1 MKTRSIFLTAFLC
14 ALSFHFFSQS
24 NIFGTVTDESGLPLS
39 AVKVSI
45 DRPNYGLSEYY
56 TFTDRKGKYNWSF
69 DELKVSEFIQ
79 VTFEKIGFEPYSMR
93 LSRTDAAI
101 QRDVKLKRDTK
112 LLEEFQ
118 VMGTRTDE
126 LSTST
131 LKIKKSNLLEKNN
144 FGKDLPFLLESTPS
158 VVTTSDAGTGVGYTG
173 IRIRGVDASR
183 INVTIN
189 GIPVNDPES
198 HDVYWV
204 NMPDLTSSI
213 SNMEIQRG
221 IGTSTNGAAAFG
233 ANLNIKTDDISANSY
248 GVLDNSYGSFNT
260 LKNTIKAGTGLINGK
275 FSMDVRLSQILSD
288 GYIDR
293 ANSNLKSYFLS
304 GAYVGKKSVVKAVAF
319 SGKEITYQSWYG
331 TPESRI
337 TGNVDEMNA
346 YADRNY
352 LSDEE
357 RSNLLNSGRTYNYY
371 TYGNQVDNYQ
381 QDNYQLHVTHRF
393 NPKLV
398 LNVAGHYTYGRGYY
412 EEYRKGDDL
421 SSYGLDTVFTG
432 NDTVTQS
439 DLTRRRWLDNDFVG
453 GVYSLTYSDK
463 DFQLIFGGS
472 ANTYIGRH
480 FGEVIWARFAS
491 NGELG
496 DRYYDE
502 IGRKSELSNYLKASY
517 KWKKFN
523 FLGDLQYRH
532 IDYAFVGNDQVDGV
546 IKDIE
551 QNVTFDF
558 FNPKFQISYLIS
570 QGKYNQN
577 VFLSYGVGNREPVRR
592 DFRQSTP
599 QSRPKPETMRDLE
612 VGYVLSSKR
621 FNFLTNLYFMDYTNQ
636 LVLTGEI
643 NDVGG
648 YTRTNVKDSYRAGVE
663 LTSRYLIFSDY
674 NQDLSVEAGLT
685 LSRNKIQQFTEY
697 VDEYLDLEPYYTQ
710 KVIEHTNTDL
720 AFSPTVNAFG
730 GINYVYK
737 GLTCNW
743 TTKYVGRQY
752 LDNTSDV
759 NRSINPFSF
768 SNLLFSFVIPTK
780 VLKEATI
787 GLQVNNIFNTMYENN
802 GYTFSYIY
810 AGQMTTE
817 NFYYP
822 QAGRNFM
829 VRLLIKL

>member
-14 ALSFHFFSQS
+14 ALSFHFLGQS
-24 NIFGTVTDESGLPLS
+24 KIFGTVTDESGLPLS

-93 LSRTDAAI
+93 LSKTDAAM
-101 QRDVKLKRDTK
+101 QQDVKLKRDTK

-260 LKNTIKAGTGLINGK
+260 FKNTIKAGTGLINGK

-293 ANSNLKSYFLS
+293 ASSNLKSYFLS
-304 GAYVGKKSVVKAVAF
+304 AAYVGKKSVVKAVAF

-331 TPESRI
+331 TPESRLN
-337 TGNVDEMNA
+337 GNVDAMNA

-371 TYGNQVDNYQ
+371 TFGNQVDNYQ

-517 KWKKFN
+517 KWNKFN

-532 IDYAFVGNDQVDGV
+532 IDYSFVGNDQVDGV
-546 IKDIE
+546 IKDID

-759 NRSINPFSF
+759 NRSINPFTF

>member
-1 MKTRSIFLTAFLC
+1 MKTRFIFLPIFLLC
-14 ALSFHFFSQS
+14 FCVNFFGQTKIS
-24 NIFGTVTDESGLPLS
+24 GTVKDESGLPIS
-39 AVKVSI
+39 GVKISI
-45 DRPNYGLSEYY
+45 DRPNYSIGEYY
-56 TFTDRKGKYNWSF
+56 TWTDRKGNYNWSF
-69 DELKVSEFIQ
+69 TEIAEVESIQ
-79 VTFEKIGFEPYSMR
+79 VTFEKIGFEPFFIR
-93 LSRTDAAI
+93 LTKTDAAFP
-101 QRDVKLKRDTK
+101 RDVQLKRDTK

-118 VMGTRTDE
+118 VMGTRAND

-131 LKIKKSNLLEKNN
+131 LKIKKSNLLERNN
-144 FGKDLPFLLESTPS
+144 FGKDLPFLLEATPS
-158 VVTTSDAGTGVGYTG
+158 VVTTSDAGIGVGYTG

-189 GIPVNDPES
+189 GIPINDPES

-221 IGTSTNGAAAFG
+221 LGTSTNGAAAFG
-233 ANLNIKTDDISANSY
+233 ANLNIKTDDISATSY
-248 GVLDNSYGSFNT
+248 GILDNSFGSFNT

-275 FSMDVRLSQILSD
+275 FSMDMRLSQILSD

-293 ANSNLKSYFLS
+293 ASSNLKSYFVS

-319 SGKEITYQSWYG
+319 SGKEVTYQSWYG

-337 TGNVDEMNA
+337 LGNIDSMNA

-352 LSDEE
+352 LSDDE
-357 RSNLLNSGRTYNYY
+357 RANLLNSGRMYNYY

-381 QDNYQLHVTHRF
+381 QDNYQLHFTHRF
-393 NPKLV
+393 NSKLV
-398 LNVAGHYTYGRGYY
+398 LNAAGHYTYGRGYY

-439 DLTRRRWLDNDFVG
+439 DLIRRRWLDNDFLG
-453 GVYSLTYSDK
+453 SVYSLTFSEK
-463 DFQLIFGGS
+463 DLQLIFGGS

-491 NGELG
+491 NGEIG

-502 IGRKSELSNYLKASY
+502 VGQKSEISNYLKGSY

-532 IDYAFVGNDQVDGV
+532 IAYSFVGNDQVDGV

-551 QNVTFDF
+551 QNVTFNF
-558 FNPKFQISYLIS
+558 FNPKFLVSYLIA
-570 QGKYNQN
+570 QGEFNQN
-577 VFLSYGVGNREPVRR
+577 VFLSYGIGNREPVRR

-599 QSRPKPETMRDLE
+599 QSRPKAERMRDLE
-612 VGYVLSSKR
+612 IGYILSSKR
-621 FNFLTNLYFMDYTNQ
+621 FNFLTNFYFMDYTNQ
-636 LVLTGEI
+636 LILTGEI

-648 YTRTNVKDSYRAGVE
+648 YTRTNVKDSYRAGIE
-663 LTSRYLIFSDY
+663 LTSRYLILSTN
-674 NQDLSVEAGLT
+674 NQDLSIEAGLT
-685 LSRNKIQQFTEY
+685 LSRNKIQLFNEFIDVY
-697 VDEYLDLEPYYTQ
+697 SDNEPYYSQ
-710 KVIEHTNTDL
+710 QVIQHENTDL
-720 AFSPTVNAFG
+720 AFSPNVNGFG
-730 GINYVYK
+730 GINYSYK

-743 TTKYVGRQY
+743 TTKYVGRQF
-752 LDNTSDV
+752 LDNTS
-759 NRSINPFSF
+759 NEYRSINPFSF
-768 SNLLFSFVIPTK
+768 SNVTAAFVIPNKLTK
-780 VLKEATI
+780 ELSL
-787 GLQVNNIFNTMYENN
+787 GLQVNNIFNTRYENN

-810 AGQMTTE
+810 NGAMTTE

-829 VRLLIKL
+829 VRLLIKF

>member
-1 MKTRSIFLTAFLC
+1 MKTRFIFLPVFFAFYC
-14 ALSFHFFSQS
+14 FNFFSQTK
-24 NIFGTVTDESGLPLS
+24 IFGTVTDESGLSVPG
-39 AVKVSI
+39 VKVSI
-45 DRPNYGLSEYY
+45 SGENYNAGEYFTRTNSNGEYDWTLREMTESEII
-56 TFTDRKGKYNWSF
+56 TA
-69 DELKVSEFIQ
+69 
-79 VTFEKIGFEPYSMR
+79 TFEKIGFAPYFIR
-93 LSRTDAAI
+93 LTRTDAAI
-101 QRDVKLKRDTK
+101 RRDVQLKRDTK

-118 VMGTRTDE
+118 VMGTRVTD
-126 LSTST
+126 LSACNIKVK
-131 LKIKKSNLLEKNN
+131 KINLLEKNN

-213 SNMEIQRG
+213 NNIEIQRG
-221 IGTSTNGAAAFG
+221 IGTSTNGAASFG
-233 ANLNIKTDDISANSY
+233 ANLNIKTDDISTNSY
-248 GVLDNSYGSFNT
+248 GVLDNAYGSFNT

-293 ANSNLKSYFLS
+293 ASSNLKSYFLS

-337 TGNVDEMNA
+337 SGNVADMNA

-357 RSNLLNSGRTYNYY
+357 RQNLLNSGRSYNYY

-381 QDNYQLHVTHRF
+381 QDNYQLHFTHRF

-398 LNVAGHYTYGRGYY
+398 LNVAGHYTKGRGYY

-421 SSYGLDTVFTG
+421 SSYGLDTVFAG
-432 NDTVTQS
+432 NDTITQS
-439 DLTRRRWLDNDFVG
+439 DLIRRRWLDNDFIG
-453 GVYSLTYSDK
+453 SVYSLTYSAK
-463 DFQLIFGGS
+463 NLQLIFGGS
-472 ANTYIGRH
+472 ANTYFGRH
-480 FGEVIWARFAS
+480 FGEVIWSRFAS

-496 DRYYDE
+496 DRYYNE
-502 IGRKSELSNYLKASY
+502 SGQKSEFSNYLKGSY

-532 IDYAFVGNDQVDGV
+532 IDYSFLGIDQVSGV
-546 IKDIE
+546 LKDV
-551 QNVTFDF
+551 QQTVTFDF
-558 FNPKFQISYLIS
+558 FNPKAQISYVLS
-570 QGKYNQN
+570 EGQYNQN
-577 VFLSYGVGNREPVRR
+577 VHVSYGLGHREPVRK
-592 DFRQSTP
+592 DFRESTP
-599 QSRPKPETMRDLE
+599 TSRPKAEVMRDLE
-612 VGYVLSSKR
+612 LGYVLSGKKL
-621 FNFLTNLYFMDYTNQ
+621 NFITNIYFMDYTNQ
-636 LVLTGEI
+636 LILTGQI
-643 NDVGG
+643 NDVGS
-648 YTRTNVKDSYRAGVE
+648 YTRTNVKDSYRAGIE
-663 LTSRYLIFSDY
+663 FSGRYRI
-674 NQDLSVEAGLT
+674 LSVLSADAGIT
-685 LSRNKIQQFTEY
+685 LSRNKIKQFDEY
-697 VDEYLDLEPYYTQ
+697 VDVYLDTDPYYTQ
-710 KVIEHTNTDL
+710 QVIEHKNTDL
-720 AFSPTVNAFG
+720 AFSPTLNAFAG
-730 GINYVYK
+730 LNYSYK
-737 GLTCNW
+737 GLNLGW
-743 TTKYVGRQY
+743 TTKYVGRQF

-759 NRSINPFSF
+759 NRSINPFTF
-768 SNLLFSFVIPTK
+768 SNLLASYTLELK
-780 VLKEATI
+780 ALKEITF
-787 GLQVNNIFNTMYENN
+787 GLQVNNIFNTLYENN

-829 VRLLIKL
+829 VRILVKF

>member
-1 MKTRSIFLTAFLC
+1 MKTRFIFLPVFLC

-24 NIFGTVTDESGLPLS
+24 KIFGTVIDESGLPLS
-39 AVKVSI
+39 GAKVSI

-56 TFTDRKGKYNWSF
+56 TFTDRKGNFNWSF
-69 DELKVSEFIQ
+69 DEMKEDETIQ
-79 VTFEKIGFEPYSMR
+79 VTFEKMGFEPY
-93 LSRTDAAI
+93 LKVLTKTDAAI
-101 QRDVKLKRDTK
+101 KQDVKLKRDTK

-118 VMGTRTDE
+118 VMGTRTNE
-126 LSTST
+126 FSTST

-213 SNMEIQRG
+213 NNIEIQRG
-221 IGTSTNGAAAFG
+221 IGTSTNGAASFG
-233 ANLNIKTDDISANSY
+233 ANLNIKTDDISTNSY
-248 GVLDNSYGSFNT
+248 GVLDNAYGSFNT

-288 GYIDR
+288 GYINR
-293 ANSNLKSYFLS
+293 ASSNLKSYFLS

-337 TGNVDEMNA
+337 SGNVAEMNA

-357 RSNLLNSGRTYNYY
+357 RQNLVNSGRTYNYY

-381 QDNYQLHVTHRF
+381 QDNYQLHFTHRF

-398 LNVAGHYTYGRGYY
+398 MNVAGHYTKGRGYY

-432 NDTVTQS
+432 NDTITQS
-439 DLTRRRWLDNDFVG
+439 DLIRRRWLDNDFVG
-453 GVYSLTYSDK
+453 SVYSLTYSDK
-463 DFQLIFGGS
+463 NLQLIFGGS
-472 ANTYIGRH
+472 ANTYFGRH
-480 FGEVIWARFAS
+480 FGEVIWSRFAS

-496 DRYYDE
+496 DRYYNE
-502 IGRKSELSNYLKASY
+502 IGQKSEISNYLKGSY

-532 IDYAFVGNDQVDGV
+532 IDYSFLGIDQVSGV
-546 IKDIE
+546 LKDV
-551 QNVTFDF
+551 QQTVKFDF
-558 FNPKFQISYLIS
+558 FNPKAQISYVLS
-570 QGKYNQN
+570 EGQYNQN
-577 VFLSYGVGNREPVRR
+577 VHVSYGLGHREPVRK
-592 DFRQSTP
+592 DFRESTP
-599 QSRPKPETMRDLE
+599 TSRPKAEVMRDLE
-612 VGYVLSSKR
+612 LGYVLSGKKM
-621 FNFLTNLYFMDYTNQ
+621 NFITNFYFMDYTNQ
-636 LVLTGEI
+636 LILTGQI
-643 NDVGG
+643 NDVGS
-648 YTRTNVKDSYRAGVE
+648 YTRTNVKDSYRAGIE
-663 LTSRYLIFSDY
+663 LSGRYRILTALYAD
-674 NQDLSVEAGLT
+674 AGIT
-685 LSRNKIQQFTEY
+685 ISRNKIKQFDEF
-697 VDEYLDLEPYYTQ
+697 VDVYLDTDPYYTQ
-710 KVIEHTNTDL
+710 QVIVHKNTDL
-720 AFSPTVNAFG
+720 AFSPTVNAFAG
-730 GINYVYK
+730 LNYSLK
-737 GLTCNW
+737 GLNLGW
-743 TTKYVGRQY
+743 TTKYVGRQF
-752 LDNTSDV
+752 LDNTSDE
-759 NRSINPFSF
+759 NRSINPFTF
-768 SNLLFSFVIPTK
+768 SNLMASYTLGLK
-780 VLKEATI
+780 ALKEITF

-810 AGQMTTE
+810 AGQTTTE

-829 VRLLIKL
+829 ARILVKL

>member
-1 MKTRSIFLTAFLC
+1 MKTRFIFLPVFLLC
-14 ALSFHFFSQS
+14 FSVNFFGQTKIS
-24 NIFGTVTDESGLPLS
+24 GTVKDESGLPIS
-39 AVKVSI
+39 GVKISI
-45 DRPNYGLSEYY
+45 DRPNYSIAEYY
-56 TFTDRKGKYNWSF
+56 TWTDRKGNYNWSF
-69 DELKVSEFIQ
+69 TEIAEDESIQ
-79 VTFEKIGFEPYSMR
+79 VTFEKIGFEPFFIR
-93 LSRTDAAI
+93 LTKTDAAFP
-101 QRDVKLKRDTK
+101 RDVQLKRDTK

-118 VMGTRTDE
+118 VMGTRTND

-131 LKIKKSNLLEKNN
+131 LKIKKSNLLERNN
-144 FGKDLPFLLESTPS
+144 FGKDLPFLLEATPS

-189 GIPVNDPES
+189 GIPINDPES

-221 IGTSTNGAAAFG
+221 LGTSTNGAAAFG
-233 ANLNIKTDDISANSY
+233 ANLNIKTDDISATSY
-248 GVLDNSYGSFNT
+248 GILDNSFGSFNT

-275 FSMDVRLSQILSD
+275 FSMDMRLSQILSD

-293 ANSNLKSYFLS
+293 ASSNLKSYFVS

-319 SGKEITYQSWYG
+319 SGKEVTYQSWYG
-331 TPESRI
+331 TPQSRI
-337 TGNVDEMNA
+337 SGNIDSMNA

-352 LSDEE
+352 LSDDE
-357 RSNLLNSGRTYNYY
+357 RANLLNSGRTYNYY

-381 QDNYQLHVTHRF
+381 QDNYQLHFTHRF
-393 NPKLV
+393 NSKLV
-398 LNVAGHYTYGRGYY
+398 LNAAGHYTYGRGYY

-439 DLTRRRWLDNDFVG
+439 DLIRRRWLDNDFIG
-453 GVYSLTYSDK
+453 SVYSLTYSDK
-463 DFQLIFGGS
+463 DLQLIFGGS

-491 NGELG
+491 NGEIG

-502 IGRKSELSNYLKASY
+502 VGQKSEISNYLKGSY
-517 KWKKFN
+517 KWKNFN
-523 FLGDLQYRH
+523 FLGDLQFRH
-532 IDYAFVGNDQVDGV
+532 IAYSFVGNDQVDGV

-551 QNVTFDF
+551 QNVTFNF
-558 FNPKFQISYLIS
+558 FNPKFQVSYLIA
-570 QGKYNQN
+570 QGQFNQN
-577 VFLSYGVGNREPVRR
+577 VFLSYGIGNREPVRR

-599 QSRPKPETMRDLE
+599 QSRPKAERMRDLE
-612 VGYVLSSKR
+612 IGYILSSKR
-621 FNFLTNLYFMDYTNQ
+621 FNFLTNFYFMDYTNQ
-636 LVLTGEI
+636 LILTGEI

-648 YTRTNVKDSYRAGVE
+648 YTRTNVKDSYRAGIE
-663 LTSRYLIFSDY
+663 LTSRYLILSTN
-674 NQDLSVEAGLT
+674 NQDLSIEAGLT
-685 LSRNKIQQFTEY
+685 LSRNKIQLFNEFIDVY
-697 VDEYLDLEPYYTQ
+697 SDNEPYYSQ
-710 KVIEHTNTDL
+710 QVIQHENTDL
-720 AFSPTVNAFG
+720 AFSPNVNGFG
-730 GINYVYK
+730 GINYRYK

-743 TTKYVGRQY
+743 TTKYVGRQF
-752 LDNTSDV
+752 LDNTS
-759 NRSINPFSF
+759 NEYRSINPFSF
-768 SNLLFSFVIPTK
+768 SNLTAAFVIPNKLTK
-780 VLKEATI
+780 ELSL
-787 GLQVNNIFNTMYENN
+787 GLQVNNVFNTMYENN

-810 AGQMTTE
+810 NGAMTTE

>member
-1 MKTRSIFLTAFLC
+1 MKTRFIFLPIFL
-14 ALSFHFFSQS
+14 LSFSFHYFGQS
-24 NIFGTVTDESGLPLS
+24 KIFGIVTDESGLPIS
-39 AVKVSI
+39 GVKISI
-45 DRPNYGLSEYY
+45 DQQDYSIVEYY
-56 TFTDRKGKYNWSF
+56 TWTDKKGNFSWSF
-69 DELKVSEFIQ
+69 GEIKEDESIK
-79 VTFEKIGFEPYSMR
+79 VTFEKMGFESSTLL
-93 LSRTDAAI
+93 LSEQALGI
-101 QRDVKLKRDTK
+101 KQDVKLKRNSK

-118 VMGTRTDE
+118 VMGTRSTD

-131 LKIKKSNLLEKNN
+131 LKVKNINLLEKNN
-144 FGKDLPFLLESTPS
+144 FGKDLPFLLESSPS
-158 VVTTSDAGTGVGYTG
+158 VVTTSDAGAGVGYTG

-213 SNMEIQRG
+213 NNIEIQRG

-233 ANLNIKTDDISANSY
+233 ANLNIKTDDISTNSY
-248 GVLDNSYGSFNT
+248 GVLDNAYGSFNT

-293 ANSNLKSYFLS
+293 ASSNLKSYFLS

-337 TGNVDEMNA
+337 SGNVADMNA

-357 RSNLLNSGRTYNYY
+357 RQNLLNSGRTYNFY

-381 QDNYQLHVTHRF
+381 LHFTHRF

-398 LNVAGHYTYGRGYY
+398 LNVAGHYTKGRGYY

-432 NDTVTQS
+432 NDTITQS
-439 DLTRRRWLDNDFVG
+439 DLIRRRWLDNDFVG
-453 GVYSLTYSDK
+453 SVYSLTYSDK
-463 DFQLIFGGS
+463 NLQLIFGGS
-472 ANTYIGRH
+472 ANTYFGSH
-480 FGEVIWARFAS
+480 FGEVIWARYAS
-491 NGELG
+491 NGESG

-502 IGRKSELSNYLKASY
+502 VGQKSEFSNYLKGSY

-523 FLGDLQYRH
+523 FLGDLQYRY
-532 IDYAFVGNDQVDGV
+532 INYSFLGTDQVDGV

-551 QNVTFDF
+551 QSVNFNF
-558 FNPKFQISYLIS
+558 FNPKFQVSYLIA
-570 QGKYNQN
+570 QGKFNQN
-577 VFLSYGVGNREPVRR
+577 LFLSYGIGNREPVRR

-599 QSRPKPETMRDLE
+599 QSRPKAERMNNLE
-612 VGYVLSSKR
+612 FGYVLSSKS
-621 FNFLTNLYFMDYTNQ
+621 FNFLTNFYFMDYTNQ
-636 LVLTGEI
+636 LILTGEI

-648 YTRTNVKDSYRAGVE
+648 YTRTNVKDSYRAGIE
-663 LTSRYLIFSDY
+663 LTSRYLLLSNY
-674 NQDLSVEAGLT
+674 NQDLSIEAGIT
-685 LSRNKIQQFTEY
+685 LSRNKIQLFNEFIDVY
-697 VDEYLDLEPYYTQ
+697 SDNEPYYSQ
-710 KVIEHTNTDL
+710 QVVQHESTDL
-720 AFSPTVNAFG
+720 AFSPSVNAFG
-730 GINYVYK
+730 GINYQYK

-743 TTKYVGRQY
+743 TTKYVSRQY
-752 LDNTSDV
+752 LDNTSNI
-759 NRSINPFSF
+759 NRSINPFTF
-768 SNLLFSFVIPTK
+768 SNLNISYLIPNK
-780 VLKEATI
+780 LLKELSL
-787 GLQVNNIFNTMYENN
+787 GFQLNNVFNTLYENN

-810 AGQMTTE
+810 NGAMTTE

-822 QAGRNFM
+822 QAGRNYM
-829 VRLLIKL
+829 MRLLIKL

>member
-24 NIFGTVTDESGLPLS
+24 KIFGTVADESGLPLS
-39 AVKVSI
+39 GAKVSI

-56 TFTDRKGKYNWSF
+56 TFTDRKGNYNWSF

-93 LSRTDAAI
+93 LSKTDAAI
-101 QRDVKLKRDTK
+101 QQDVKLKRDTK

-118 VMGTRTDE
+118 VMGTRTNE
-126 LSTST
+126 FSTST

-260 LKNTIKAGTGLINGK
+260 FKNTIKAGTGLINGK

-293 ANSNLKSYFLS
+293 ASSNLKSYFLS
-304 GAYVGKKSVVKAVAF
+304 AAYVGKKSVVKAVAF

-331 TPESRI
+331 TPESRLN
-337 TGNVDEMNA
+337 GNVDEMNA

-439 DLTRRRWLDNDFVG
+439 DLIRRRWLDNDFLG

-759 NRSINPFSF
+759 NRSLNPFSF

-787 GLQVNNIFNTMYENN
+787 GLQVNNLFNTMYENN

>member
-1 MKTRSIFLTAFLC
+1 MKTRFIFLPVFFAFYC
-14 ALSFHFFSQS
+14 FNFFSQTK
-24 NIFGTVTDESGLPLS
+24 IFGTVTDESGLSVPG
-39 AVKVSI
+39 VKVSI
-45 DRPNYGLSEYY
+45 SGENYNAGEYFTRTNSNGEYDWTLREMTESEII
-56 TFTDRKGKYNWSF
+56 TA
-69 DELKVSEFIQ
+69 
-79 VTFEKIGFEPYSMR
+79 TFEKIGFAPYFIR
-93 LSRTDAAI
+93 LTRTDAAI
-101 QRDVKLKRDTK
+101 RRDVQLKRDTK

-118 VMGTRTDE
+118 VMGTRVTD
-126 LSTST
+126 LSACNIKVK
-131 LKIKKSNLLEKNN
+131 KINLLEKNN

-213 SNMEIQRG
+213 NNIEIQRG
-221 IGTSTNGAAAFG
+221 IGTSTNGAASFG
-233 ANLNIKTDDISANSY
+233 ANLNIKTDDISTNSY
-248 GVLDNSYGSFNT
+248 GVLDNAYGSFNT

-293 ANSNLKSYFLS
+293 ASSNLKSYFLS

-337 TGNVDEMNA
+337 SGNVADMNA

-357 RSNLLNSGRTYNYY
+357 RQNLLNSGRSYNYY

-381 QDNYQLHVTHRF
+381 QDNYQLHFTHRF

-398 LNVAGHYTYGRGYY
+398 LNVAGHYTKGRGYY

-421 SSYGLDTVFTG
+421 SSYGLDTVFAG
-432 NDTVTQS
+432 NDTITQS
-439 DLTRRRWLDNDFVG
+439 DLIRRRWLDNDFIG
-453 GVYSLTYSDK
+453 SVYSLTYSAK
-463 DFQLIFGGS
+463 NLQLIFGGS
-472 ANTYIGRH
+472 ANTYFGRH
-480 FGEVIWARFAS
+480 FGEVIWSRFAS

-496 DRYYDE
+496 DRYYNE
-502 IGRKSELSNYLKASY
+502 SGQKSEFSNYLKGSY

-532 IDYAFVGNDQVDGV
+532 INYSFLGIDQVSGV
-546 IKDIE
+546 LKDV
-551 QNVTFDF
+551 QQTVTFDF
-558 FNPKFQISYLIS
+558 FNPKAQISYVLS
-570 QGKYNQN
+570 EGQYNQN
-577 VFLSYGVGNREPVRR
+577 VHVSYGLGHREPVRK
-592 DFRQSTP
+592 DFRESTP
-599 QSRPKPETMRDLE
+599 TSRPKAEVMRDLE
-612 VGYVLSSKR
+612 LGYVLSGKKL
-621 FNFLTNLYFMDYTNQ
+621 NFITNIYFMDYTNQ
-636 LVLTGEI
+636 LILTGQI
-643 NDVGG
+643 NDVGS
-648 YTRTNVKDSYRAGVE
+648 YTRTNVKDSYRAGIE
-663 LTSRYLIFSDY
+663 FSGRYRI
-674 NQDLSVEAGLT
+674 LSVLSADAGIT
-685 LSRNKIQQFTEY
+685 LSRNKIKQFDEY
-697 VDEYLDLEPYYTQ
+697 VDVYLDTDPYYTQ
-710 KVIEHTNTDL
+710 QVIEHKNTDL
-720 AFSPTVNAFG
+720 AFSPTLNAFAG
-730 GINYVYK
+730 LNYSYK
-737 GLTCNW
+737 GLNLGW
-743 TTKYVGRQY
+743 TTKYVGRQF

-759 NRSINPFSF
+759 NRSINPFTF
-768 SNLLFSFVIPTK
+768 SNLLASYTLELK
-780 VLKEATI
+780 ALKEITF
-787 GLQVNNIFNTMYENN
+787 GLQVNNIFNTLYENN

-829 VRLLIKL
+829 VRILVKF